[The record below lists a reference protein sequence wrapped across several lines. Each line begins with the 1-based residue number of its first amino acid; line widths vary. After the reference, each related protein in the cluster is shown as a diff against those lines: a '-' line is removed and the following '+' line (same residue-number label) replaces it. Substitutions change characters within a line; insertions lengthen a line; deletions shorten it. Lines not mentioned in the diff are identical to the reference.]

1 MSGFDRL
8 ERDLAVWFEDTAVP
22 RVPDYVDEIIDQAT
36 RAGQRPR
43 WSFVGRWLPGSVAG
57 LSLPRL
63 PIRWATV
70 AGLIV
75 LGLLLA
81 AIVAFIGSR
90 PRVPP
95 PFGLANNGLVT
106 YMRDGEIFTFDPAS
120 GSEVPLVTGFDIDI
134 DPTWSLDGT
143 RVAFIR
149 QTANGDLMVFVDR
162 DGNRPNNTSES
173 LGLIDT
179 DSVAWSPDGRTVA
192 VAGGTEAA
200 RVLYFVDAF
209 TGRVTRSP
217 FAGPTAEPYWRPPD
231 GRELMYLSDG
241 ADPGLWLYSFDDDTE
256 RKIVAQSG
264 DQLRPR
270 GWSPDGK
277 RFVYA
282 DTAYPGDWFQTHL
295 VDVASGETVD
305 INAGPGRLS
314 NDGTRVVAYRLDGE
328 RFSLCVA
335 KADVDG
341 GPCIPIGGP
350 VAEPNPTHGDALNW
364 SPDDEW
370 VIVYPKAGGKVLL
383 VDPDGKEANIE
394 IAAGGAGSWQR
405 LAP

>member
-8 ERDLAVWFEDTAVP
+8 ERDLTVWFEDTAVP

-149 QTANGDLMVFVDR
+149 QTPNGDLMVFVDR

-217 FAGPTAEPYWRPPD
+217 FAGPA
-231 GRELMYLSDG
+231 LMSTVSPE
-241 ADPGLWLYSFDDDTE
+241 ATSTRWVWNQSPGYAVSAYTKRFP
-256 RKIVAQSG
+256 SG
-264 DQLRPR
+264 DHPLGRS
-270 GWSPDGK
+270 WSPDWATIFRSVSSSK
-277 RFVYA
+277 EYSHK
-282 DTAYPGDWFQTHL
+282 PGSAPSL
-295 VDVASGETVD
+295 RYISSRPSG
-305 INAGPGRLS
+305 GR
-314 NDGTRVVAYRLDGE
+314 
-328 RFSLCVA
+328 
-335 KADVDG
+335 
-341 GPCIPIGGP
+341 
-350 VAEPNPTHGDALNW
+350 
-364 SPDDEW
+364 
-370 VIVYPKAGGKVLL
+370 
-383 VDPDGKEANIE
+383 
-394 IAAGGAGSWQR
+394 Q
-405 LAP
+405 